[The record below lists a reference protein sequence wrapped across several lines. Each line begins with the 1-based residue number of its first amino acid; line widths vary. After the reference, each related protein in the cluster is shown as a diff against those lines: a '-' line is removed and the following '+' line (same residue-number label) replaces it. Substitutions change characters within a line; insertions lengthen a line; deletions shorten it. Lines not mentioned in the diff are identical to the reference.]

1 MTLYQ
6 YYNLTLDTKK
16 REMRNGEFSIS
27 RMTRYIIYCRYD
39 MYRKQGFKVTMS
51 VDFTSEDFS
60 VTRDCIFKI
69 IKAMESEFL

>member
-1 MTLYQ
+1 MTLFQ
-6 YYNLTLDTKK
+6 YYNDTLDIKK

-51 VDFTSEDFS
+51 VDSVCEDFNI
-60 VTRDCIFKI
+60 TRDCMFKI
-69 IKAMESEFL
+69 VRIMESEFL